1 MPNHIGKCSGPIL
14 NEYIDPIYEVRIHVA
29 LECED
34 GECEDG
40 ECEGYGRSFLD
51 VSSRRF
57 PSLTILLCRQMPKYG
72 CQFNLS
78 KVVLGK

>member
-1 MPNHIGKCSGPIL
+1 MMPNHIGKCSGPIL

-40 ECEGYGRSFLD
+40 ECEGYVHPFLAL
-51 VSSRRF
+51 SSWEL
-57 PSLTILLCRQMPKYG
+57 PKTANYLLDKDQ
-72 CQFNLS
+72 
-78 KVVLGK
+78 

>member
-34 GECEDG
+34 GECE
-40 ECEGYGRSFLD
+40 GYGHPFLA
-51 VSSRRF
+51 
-57 PSLTILLCRQMPKYG
+57 LTSWELPHTETYLLDKAHWTKPNRQG
-72 CQFNLS
+72 S
-78 KVVLGK
+78 I

>member
-1 MPNHIGKCSGPIL
+1 MMPNHIGKCSGPIL

-40 ECEGYGRSFLD
+40 ECEDGECEDGECEVYGHPFLAL
-51 VSSRRF
+51 SSWEL
-57 PSLTILLCRQMPKYG
+57 PNTATYLLDKDQ
-72 CQFNLS
+72 
-78 KVVLGK
+78 

>member
-14 NEYIDPIYEVRIHVA
+14 NEYIDPICEARIHVA

-40 ECEGYGRSFLD
+40 ECEGYVHPFLAL
-51 VSSRRF
+51 SSWEL
-57 PSLTILLCRQMPKYG
+57 PNTATYLLDKDQ
-72 CQFNLS
+72 
-78 KVVLGK
+78 

>member
-1 MPNHIGKCSGPIL
+1 MRPNHIGKCSGPIL
-14 NEYIDPIYEVRIHVA
+14 NEYIGPIYGVRIHEA
-29 LECED
+29 SECEASECED

-57 PSLTILLCRQMPKYG
+57 PSLTI
-72 CQFNLS
+72 
-78 KVVLGK
+78 